1 MSDLDEEDAD
11 REGDDRSEDLM
22 SDDAEDLRSEKVPT
36 QEDERD
42 DSEEQTLDE
51 LNHEADIAADYI
63 EGLLDILDYD
73 GDIELGVRN
82 GRPLIQIVADD
93 DTDIRRLIGE
103 NGEVVEALQRLT
115 RLAVQEK
122 TGMRSRLI
130 LDVDGY
136 LTKKRRHLKEMAL
149 DACDDVSETGNAV
162 TLPDMNSYERKI
174 VHDVARQEGLK
185 SRSHGVEPH
194 RHVTIYLP
202 KAEREE
208 ISEDDA
214 DDIDDESVEDE
225 VDIDDSD
232 DDEELRDD
240 RSLDEDVS
248 SDADSFDDGDDDD
261 TDDDEDDEEEDEP
274 SEDGDLSDEDDE
286 SADDDDFD
294 DPDDSE
300 E

>member
-225 VDIDDSD
+225 VDIEDSD

-240 RSLDEDVS
+240 RSFDEDAS

-261 TDDDEDDEEEDEP
+261 DEDDEEEEDDES

>member
-1 MSDLDEEDAD
+1 MEVHMSDLDEEDAD

-225 VDIDDSD
+225 VDIEDSD

-248 SDADSFDDGDDDD
+248 SDADSFDD
-261 TDDDEDDEEEDEP
+261 EDDEEEDES